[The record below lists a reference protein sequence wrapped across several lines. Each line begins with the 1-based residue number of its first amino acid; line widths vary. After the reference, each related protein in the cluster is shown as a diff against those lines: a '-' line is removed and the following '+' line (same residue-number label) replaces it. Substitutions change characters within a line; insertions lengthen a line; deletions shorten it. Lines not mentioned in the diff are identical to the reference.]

1 MCEKIKNGIYLTLSG
16 ADPKPSIQYHICEIH
31 KFEHLHCFH
40 KRIMECKKRI
50 METENNSNDL
60 TNIVTKNGFVIIGV
74 IGEFT
79 AEDLLLFPKGNV
91 GSFKKND

>member
-1 MCEKIKNGIYLTLSG
+1 M
-16 ADPKPSIQYHICEIH
+16 D
-31 KFEHLHCFH
+31 
-40 KRIMECKKRI
+40 CKKRI
-50 METENNSNDL
+50 MEKENNSNDL

-91 GSFKKND
+91 GSLKKKS